1 MPMTDTVT
9 DPGAKVSEIAGCGAG
24 AGGGWTAG
32 GGAGVGV
39 ATGVATGTAVGGAE
53 AAAFWAMV
61 APAGLVPWAHAVP
74 RATSATMT
82 PNLTTDMSTPLK
94 YCPGLQAPVS
104 SAGTIGHRGRRAIH
118 LPIHCD
124 RRPGPHEDGS
134 GAECYQPCYRRCA
147 DPR

>member
-24 AGGGWTAG
+24 AGGGWTAW

-61 APAGLVPWAHAVP
+61 ALAGLVPWAHAVP
-74 RATSATMT
+74 RAVGAAMT
-82 PNLTTDMSTPLK
+82 PDLVTDITTP
-94 YCPGLQAPVS
+94 PG
-104 SAGTIGHRGRRAIH
+104 IRCRG
-118 LPIHCD
+118 
-124 RRPGPHEDGS
+124 
-134 GAECYQPCYRRCA
+134 
-147 DPR
+147 